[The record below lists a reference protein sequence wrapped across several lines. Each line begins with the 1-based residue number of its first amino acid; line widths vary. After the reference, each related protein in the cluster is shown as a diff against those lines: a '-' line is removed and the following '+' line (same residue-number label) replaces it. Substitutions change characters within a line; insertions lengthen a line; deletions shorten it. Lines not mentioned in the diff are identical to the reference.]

1 MGAPQG
7 SRLTEAKVLAFLR
20 ERDRILARYGGRPPP
35 ANESRHRNRYYYVLR
50 VLAGYQR
57 KHPQKY
63 RRLKTQAAAEPVPA
77 DPLEEVFALAE
88 ARRRGWLTIEDL
100 AKKLRR
106 SYQTVQKALAR
117 EDPPVPHQKARD
129 GKTKLYARA
138 DAAAWLR
145 RRWGFTGR

>member
-1 MGAPQG
+1 ML
-7 SRLTEAKVLAFLR
+7 RFLR
-20 ERDRILARYGGRPPP
+20 ERDRIRARYGGRPPP

-50 VLAGYQR
+50 VLEGYRKTHARQFARLQR
-57 KHPQKY
+57 E
-63 RRLKTQAAAEPVPA
+63 AEAEPVPT

-100 AKKLRR
+100 ARKLRR
-106 SYQTVQKALAR
+106 TYQTVQKALAK
-117 EDPPVPHQKARD
+117 EEPPVPHKKARD
-129 GKTKLYARA
+129 GKTKLYARE